1 MTGKYAVFNHSTS
14 NWTVQLEGNFDPHM
28 PEVFGP
34 SKVDLD
40 YYDVPYKIMLPP
52 RGVGAN
58 LLVPVALSA
67 SAVAYSSTRI
77 ESMFMAVGTAA
88 GVAAQQLVNGSVAT
102 VQDVD
107 VATVQAILVSRFR
120 QQIHVAQHAPP
131 VHAPQWYVVTG
142 ADSASWDGH
151 YTLAGVEA
159 ESASSGSSPVYAQ
172 DSNQSH
178 AIYRDLA
185 RGGWRI
191 AVRGMALA
199 YVATGVGSD
208 GALPPLAGWSE
219 NEGGIGEAPAPT
231 LVVGPVIQ
239 TTLN

>member
-1 MTGKYAVFNHSTS
+1 MSPSAIVLLLPLAPFGLHITRLLART
-14 NWTVQLEGNFDPHM
+14 EM

-34 SKVDLD
+34 SKQDKD

-88 GVAAQQLVNGSVAT
+88 GVAAQQLVDGSVAM

-107 VATVQAILVSRFR
+107 VAKVQAILISHFG
-120 QQIHVAQHAPP
+120 QQIHVAQHAAPA
-131 VHAPQWYVVTG
+131 HAPSWYVVTG
-142 ADSASWDGH
+142 AGSGSWNGH
-151 YTLAGVEA
+151 YNLVKA
-159 ESASSGSSPVYAQ
+159 ESAGFDSGSSPVYMQ

-178 AIYRDLA
+178 AIYRNLA
-185 RGGWRI
+185 GGWRI
-191 AVRGMALA
+191 AVRGVALA
-199 YVATGVGSD
+199 YVASGVGSD
-208 GALPPLAGWSE
+208 GALPPLVGWSE
-219 NEGGIGEAPAPT
+219 TEGGLGEVPAPT
-231 LVVGPVIQ
+231 LVAGPP
-239 TTLN
+239 L